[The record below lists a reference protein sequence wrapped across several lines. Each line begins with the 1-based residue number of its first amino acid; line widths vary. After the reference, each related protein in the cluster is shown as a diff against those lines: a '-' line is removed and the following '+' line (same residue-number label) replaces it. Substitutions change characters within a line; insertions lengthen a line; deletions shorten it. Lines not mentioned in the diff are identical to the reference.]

1 MIDEVVKS
9 ITNKID
15 TFLIAKIIKVDSKG
29 FVDVQPLSESKGVSL
44 PPILHVPMGQ
54 VGNSASFN
62 PYSNGSSFFIY
73 GKRIINSR

>member
-29 FVDVQPLSESKGVSL
+29 FVDVQPL
-44 PPILHVPMGQ
+44 
-54 VGNSASFN
+54 
-62 PYSNGSSFFIY
+62 
-73 GKRIINSR
+73 